1 MSKDD
6 FDSLSSKAEAA
17 FRQAAAKVI
26 QRAKQTGT
34 SVVVWEDGQVKETS
48 PDQLETAAVSDRPR
62 QSIGHTETK
71 TGKDGNRTG

>member
-34 SVVVWEDGQVKETS
+34 SVVVWEDGHVKETS
-48 PDQLETAAVSDRPR
+48 PDQLET
-62 QSIGHTETK
+62 IGHTETK